1 MKNQNLPPQELAA
14 ESAAPTKKQLPRV
27 LFILVIAIAIAV
39 ILNAYKPVAE
49 KKVVKEELPF
59 AEYVV
64 AELKTLSIPVFS
76 QGSIKAKTNIKL
88 VAEVS
93 GRVTHMAKI
102 KRNGGFFKKGE
113 LLLSLDDT
121 DYQLRM
127 TKAKAQVAAAKQQLI
142 RVETEAGQAKY
153 DLKQIGRDPSKSSS
167 YALREPQL
175 AEARANLQAAQ
186 ADFKIAKLQMQ
197 RTQIKAPF
205 DGRVISKQVDIGQY
219 VSTGTLLADIYSTES
234 VVVRLPLRMNQAE
247 LLGLKLRNDQLQ
259 IHAIKINL
267 SSSSISSKTYWWSA
281 ILSHVEG
288 EVDIRNRLIYL
299 VAEIN
304 SPYSSDSQFLNRP
317 PLTPGM
323 FVKAELNGIEKNSIQ
338 LPRSVLRSGGRI
350 WVIDENSQLQIK
362 TIELLAKDQKYIY
375 VKSGLNHGD
384 KVITSSIDYPL
395 NGMQVSPIIESH
407 LLPVP
412 TELNHE

>member
-1 MKNQNLPPQELAA
+1 MKKQNLPSQEPNVEAI
-14 ESAAPTKKQLPRV
+14 APTKKQLPRV
-27 LFILVIAIAIAV
+27 LFILVIAIIIAV
-39 ILNAYKPVAE
+39 VLNVYKPVAE
-49 KKVVKEELPF
+49 KKIVKDEPPF

-64 AELKTLSIPVFS
+64 AKLKSLSIPIFS

-88 VAEVS
+88 IAEVS

-102 KRNGGFFKKGE
+102 KHNGGFFKKGE

-175 AEARANLQAAQ
+175 AEAKANLQAAQ
-186 ADFKIAKLQMQ
+186 ADFKIAKLQVQ

-205 DGRVISKQVDIGQY
+205 DGRVISKQIDIGQY

-247 LLGLKLRNDQLQ
+247 LLGLKLRNDQMQ

-267 SSSSISSKTYWWSA
+267 SSTSISSETYWWPA

-304 SPYSSDSQFLNRP
+304 SPYAPNPQFLNRP

-323 FVKAELNGIEKNSIQ
+323 FVKAELHGLEKNSIQ
-338 LPRSVLRSGGRI
+338 LPRSVLRSGGHV
-350 WVIDENSQLQIK
+350 WVVDENNQLQIK
-362 TIELLAKDQKYIY
+362 TIEILAKDKKNIY
-375 VKSGLNHGD
+375 VKTGLNHGD
-384 KVITSSIDYPL
+384 KVVTSSIDYPL
-395 NGMQVSPIIESH
+395 NGMQVSPVLESH
-407 LLPVP
+407 SLLIPN
-412 TELNHE
+412 ELNHE